1 MLRRM
6 ARDGLDPGEAAFL
19 DQLGLRLRR
28 ARAAVGL
35 ARRELAQRSGV
46 SERYLAQLEG
56 GQGNVSI
63 LLLRRV
69 SAALG
74 LDLQEL
80 VVPPVDVERR
90 GRVALVGLD
99 EPGRRACAEALG
111 GRLGLPVFHLDLA
124 ASDPAA
130 PPDAEAEVAALASL
144 VDAHARCLLAVGEG
158 LLAEPSA
165 ARILRA
171 RCFTVWLRPLEGAL
185 TPDAQAGAAGTRATA
200 VEAAPAGSESQVAS
214 PELVELRLLRALRT
228 RLLARADR
236 VVDCA
241 GSDASAWADALAS
254 SLADSPVAAAL
265 NGVPSE
271 AGPG

>member
-1 MLRRM
+1 MLQRM
-6 ARDGLDPGEAAFL
+6 ARDGLDAGEAAFL

-99 EPGRRACAEALG
+99 EPLRRACAEALG

-130 PPDAEAEVAALASL
+130 PPDAEAEVASLASL

-171 RCFTVWLRPLEGAL
+171 RCFTVWLRLPEGVEM
-185 TPDAQAGAAGTRATA
+185 PDPQAGGAGTAAAA
-200 VEAAPAGSESQVAS
+200 VEGGSAAAESPAS
-214 PELVELRLLRALRT
+214 PPELIELRLLRALRT

-236 VVDCA
+236 VVECA
-241 GSDASAWADALAS
+241 GSDASAWVEALAA
-254 SLADSPVAAAL
+254 SLADSPVAVAL
-265 NGVPSE
+265 NGAPPD
-271 AGPG
+271 PGTG